1 MKQWLKLLVGL
12 LLLSLLIPS
21 QSKADQWRTQ
31 DGVIIQKTGGG
42 YLYIFP
48 ANKGRLKGEDNPA
61 GVINVGQTI
70 TVMYSLKLIGDAKTR
85 FIGMDATRTAGIS
98 PNLTVTKAQESFGF
112 FVRDTNQ
119 STLEIDIASSFMDK
133 IKKLTEQELKTK
145 IASQGNLNVTLSEKK
160 KKIVITHVRLD

>member
-1 MKQWLKLLVGL
+1 MRTWLKLLAGL
-12 LLLSLLIPS
+12 LLLATPFPL
-21 QSKADQWRTQ
+21 KADQWKTQ

-48 ANKGRLKGEDNPA
+48 ANVGRLKGIENPA

-70 TVMYSLKLIGDAKTR
+70 TVMYSLHLIGNAKTR
-85 FIGMDATRTAGIS
+85 FIGMDASRTAGIA
-98 PNLTVTKAQESFGF
+98 PNLTVTKAQKSFGF

-133 IKKLTEQELKTK
+133 MRKLTEQELKTE